1 MPRLGK
7 RKKKEIEQFDMK
19 KIFTA
24 IVSVTFLFLGTTVQA
39 QQDPQFTMNMFNLL
53 YANPGYAGSSN
64 GISATALHRQQWVG
78 FDGRPITT
86 VANVDA
92 TVKALHGGVGL
103 SILSD
108 KLGAQYS
115 GGVNVSYAY
124 RLALGPG
131 TLGIGVEGG
140 VLFNTLDGSKLDPID
155 ETDPNIIA
163 GKANGVAPD
172 LGFGIYYNTDKLYAG
187 ISARHLLGPTLKFE
201 EGGTLSEYT
210 VARNYYA
217 MAGYTWDIN
226 PTWGLVP
233 SIFLKTDGV
242 ATQFDINL
250 RALWK
255 NMVWA
260 GVSYRIDDAVG
271 IMAGVDIKQ
280 FRIGYSYDVTTSAL
294 RNYSSGSHE
303 IMLGYSYKI
312 KSPVSNQRYRNVRF
326 L

>member
-1 MPRLGK
+1 
-7 RKKKEIEQFDMK
+7 MK

-24 IVSVTFLFLGTTVQA
+24 IASATFLFLGTTVQA
-39 QQDPQFTMNMFNLL
+39 QQDPQFTMNMFNRL
-53 YANPGYAGSSN
+53 YANPAYAGSNN
-64 GISATALHRQQWVG
+64 GICANALHRQQWVG
-78 FDGRPITT
+78 FNGRPITT
-86 VANVDA
+86 VLNVDG

-115 GGVNVSYAY
+115 GGVTLSYAY

-131 TLGIGVEGG
+131 TLGIGIEGG
-140 VLFNTLDGSKLDPID
+140 VLFNTLDGSKLNPID

-172 LGFGIYYNTDKLYAG
+172 LGFGVYYHTDKLYAG
-187 ISARHLLGPTLKFE
+187 ISAKHLIGPTLNFE
-201 EGGTLSEYT
+201 EGGTISEYT
-210 VARNYYA
+210 VARHYYA
-217 MAGYTWDIN
+217 MAGYTWDITPVWALN
-226 PTWGLVP
+226 PSV
-233 SIFLKTDGV
+233 FLKTD
-242 ATQFDINL
+242 AASTQFDINL

-271 IMAGVDIKQ
+271 IMAGVQIND
-280 FRIGYSYDVTTSAL
+280 FRVGYSYDVTTSGIN
-294 RNYSSGSHE
+294 NYSSGSHE
-303 IMLGYSYKI
+303 IMLGYCYKL

>member
-1 MPRLGK
+1 
-7 RKKKEIEQFDMK
+7 MK

-24 IVSVTFLFLGTTVQA
+24 IASITFLFLGTTVQA
-39 QQDPQFTMNMFNLL
+39 QQDPQFTMNMFNRL
-53 YANPGYAGSSN
+53 YANPGYAGSNN
-64 GISATALHRQQWVG
+64 GICANALHRQQWVG

-86 VANVDA
+86 MINVDG

-115 GGVNVSYAY
+115 GGVNLSYAF

-140 VLFNTLDGSKLDPID
+140 VLFNTLDGSKLDPIQ
-155 ETDPNIIA
+155 ENDPNIVGA
-163 GKANGVAPD
+163 KSNGVAPD
-172 LGFGIYYNTDKLYAG
+172 LGFGVYYHTDKLYAG
-187 ISARHLLGPTLKFE
+187 ISAKHLIAPTLKFE

-210 VARNYYA
+210 VARHYYA
-217 MAGYTWDIN
+217 LAGYTWDID
-226 PTWGLVP
+226 PTWSLNP
-233 SIFLKTDGV
+233 SVFLKTDG
-242 ATQFDINL
+242 ASTQFDINV

-271 IMAGVDIKQ
+271 IMAGVQIKE
-280 FRIGYSYDVTTSAL
+280 FRIGYSYDVTTSGIN
-294 RNYSSGSHE
+294 NYSSGSHE
-303 IMLGYSYKI
+303 IMLGYCYKL
-312 KSPVSNQRYRNVRF
+312 KSPISNQRYRNVRF

>member
-1 MPRLGK
+1 
-7 RKKKEIEQFDMK
+7 MK
-19 KIFTA
+19 KTFTA
-24 IVSVTFLFLGTTVQA
+24 FAAIAFMFIGESYA
-39 QQDPQFTMNMFNLL
+39 QQAPQFTMNMFNRL
-53 YANPGYAGSSN
+53 YTNAGYAGSNN
-64 GISATALHRQQWVG
+64 GICANALHRQQWVG

-86 VANVDA
+86 VVNVDG

-115 GGVNVSYAY
+115 GGVKLSYAF
-124 RLALGPG
+124 RLPLGPG

-140 VLFNTLDGSKLDPID
+140 ILFNTLDGSQLDPIQ
-155 ETDPNIIA
+155 ENDPNIVN
-163 GKANGVAPD
+163 GKSSGVAPD
-172 LGFGIYYNTDKLYAG
+172 FGFGLYYHTDKLYAG
-187 ISARHLLGPTLKFE
+187 ISANNLIGSTLEFE

-226 PTWGLVP
+226 PTWGLAP
-233 SIFLKTDGV
+233 SVFLKTDG
-242 ATQFDINL
+242 ASTQFDINL

-271 IMAGVDIKQ
+271 IMAGFQYKE
-280 FRIGYSYDVTTSAL
+280 FRVGYSYDVTTSGL
-294 RNYSSGSHE
+294 REYSSGSHE
-303 IMLGYSYKI
+303 IMLGYCYKL
-312 KSPVSNQRYRNVRF
+312 KSPIANQRYRNVRF